1 MIDEKLTILFDIS
14 EDADYSQSF
23 QIPDWAVF
31 VGIYVPTITNANLVL
46 EVSLDDST
54 FVPVID
60 LGDGQDLIIVASSYD
75 PCYVDVS
82 DHLRSIPRGNYVRIA
97 SSASQ
102 LTTDKSLTVFFR
114 G

>member
-14 EDADYSQSF
+14 EDADYSESF
-23 QIPDWAVF
+23 VVPDWAVF
-31 VGIYVPTITNANLVL
+31 VGIYVPTITNANLTL
-46 EVSLDDST
+46 QVSLDDST

-60 LGDGQDLIIVASSYD
+60 LGDGQDLIIVASTYD

-82 DHLRSIPRGNYVRIA
+82 DHLRTIPQGTYVRVA
-97 SSASQ
+97 SSTSQ
-102 LTTDKSLTVFFR
+102 LTTDKSLTIFFR